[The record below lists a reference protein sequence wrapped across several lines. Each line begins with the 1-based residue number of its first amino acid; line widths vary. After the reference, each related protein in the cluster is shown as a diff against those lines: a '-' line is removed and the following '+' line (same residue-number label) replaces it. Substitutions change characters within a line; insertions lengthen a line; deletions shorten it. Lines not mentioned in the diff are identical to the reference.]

1 MIGTVEWKP
10 KGWIAIL
17 IGIFLQP
24 FTFLYVNK
32 VRLFWIYFLIAAALG
47 IIDLY
52 YSSFIT
58 ISLSVICPLHSYLSI
73 KRYDE
78 SLKRNWYSRW
88 WGIPLIY
95 LIMLAPIFIIRS
107 FFYEPYTIPASSMS
121 PSVNL
126 GDLIII
132 KKWGYRSYGTHGISI
147 LDTEVQEKDL
157 IKRGSIYAFYPPHN
171 DKAFIKRLVGM
182 PGDNIEI
189 KQGIISIN
197 GKVIESKFIS
207 QSSEEDIYEET
218 LDDSTYNI
226 KIMPLRRL
234 LIDVEL
240 KVPEDEYFFLGDNRD
255 NSSDSRIWGTVPS
268 SDFIGELVYIYSN

>member
-1 MIGTVEWKP
+1 MIDTMEWKP

-32 VRLFWIYFLIAAALG
+32 VRLFWIYFLITVVLG
-47 IIDLY
+47 IADFY
-52 YSSFIT
+52 FNSFIT
-58 ISLSVICPLHSYLSI
+58 ISLSVICPLHAYLSI

-88 WGIPLIY
+88 WGIPSIY
-95 LIMLAPIFIIRS
+95 LAMLAPIFIIRS
-107 FFYEPYTIPASSMS
+107 FFYEPYSIPASSMS

-132 KKWGYRSYGTHGISI
+132 KKWGYRSYGTYGVSI
-147 LDTEVQEKDL
+147 LDTEVQEKEL
-157 IKRGSIYAFYPPHN
+157 IKRGNIYTFYPPNN
-171 DKAFIKRLVGM
+171 DKAFIKRLIGL
-182 PGDNIEI
+182 PGDDIEI
-189 KQGIISIN
+189 KQGVISIN
-197 GKVIESKFIS
+197 EKIIQSKIIS
-207 QSSEEDIYEET
+207 QLPDEDIYEET
-218 LDDSTYNI
+218 LGDTTYNI
-226 KIMPLRRL
+226 KITPQHRL

-255 NSSDSRIWGTVPS
+255 RSSDSRMWGTVPS
-268 SDFIGELVYIYSN
+268 SDFIGELVYIY

>member
-1 MIGTVEWKP
+1 MMDTMEWKP

-32 VRLFWIYFLIAAALG
+32 VRLFWIYFLITVVLG
-47 IIDLY
+47 IADFY
-52 YSSFIT
+52 FNSFIT
-58 ISLSVICPLHSYLSI
+58 ISLSVICPLHAYLSI

-88 WGIPLIY
+88 WGIPSIY
-95 LIMLAPIFIIRS
+95 LAMLAPIFIIRS
-107 FFYEPYTIPASSMS
+107 FFYEPYSIPASSMS

-132 KKWGYRSYGTHGISI
+132 KKWGYRSYGTYGVSI
-147 LDTEVQEKDL
+147 LDTEVQEKEL
-157 IKRGSIYAFYPPHN
+157 IKRGNIYTFYPPNN
-171 DKAFIKRLVGM
+171 DKAFIKRLIGM
-182 PGDNIEI
+182 PGDDIEI

-197 GKVIESKFIS
+197 GKIIQSKVIS
-207 QSSEEDIYEET
+207 QLPDEDIYEEALGDT
-218 LDDSTYNI
+218 TYNI
-226 KIMPLRRL
+226 KITPQHRL

-255 NSSDSRIWGTVPS
+255 RSSDSRMWGTVPS
-268 SDFIGELVYIYSN
+268 SDFIGELVYIY

>member
-126 GDLIII
+126 GDFIII

-157 IKRGSIYAFYPPHN
+157 IKRGNIYVFYPPHN

-197 GKVIESKFIS
+197 GKAIESKLIS
-207 QSSEEDIYEET
+207 QSFDEDIYEET
-218 LDDSTYNI
+218 LDDNTYNI

-255 NSSDSRIWGTVPS
+255 NSSDSRVWGTVPS
-268 SDFIGELVYIYSN
+268 SDFVGKLVYIY

>member
-1 MIGTVEWKP
+1 MIDTMEWKP

-32 VRLFWIYFLIAAALG
+32 VRLFWIYFLITVVLG
-47 IIDLY
+47 IADFY
-52 YSSFIT
+52 FNSFIT
-58 ISLSVICPLHSYLSI
+58 ISLSVICPLHAYLSI

-88 WGIPLIY
+88 WGIPSIY
-95 LIMLAPIFIIRS
+95 LAMLAPIFIIRS
-107 FFYEPYTIPASSMS
+107 FFYEPYSIPASSMS

-132 KKWGYRSYGTHGISI
+132 KKWGYRSYGTYGVSI
-147 LDTEVQEKDL
+147 LDTEVQEKEL
-157 IKRGSIYAFYPPHN
+157 IKRGNIYTFYPPNN
-171 DKAFIKRLVGM
+171 DKAFIKRLIGM
-182 PGDNIEI
+182 PGDDIEI

-197 GKVIESKFIS
+197 GKIIQSKVIS
-207 QSSEEDIYEET
+207 QLPDEDIYEEALGDT
-218 LDDSTYNI
+218 TYNI
-226 KIMPLRRL
+226 KITPQHRL

-255 NSSDSRIWGTVPS
+255 RSSDSRMWGTVPS
-268 SDFIGELVYIYSN
+268 SDFIGELVYIY